1 MRSIAFTNERSR
13 VLPASTNNVS
23 AADCATMSAPAQD
36 PTAADAH
43 SVAAVLRPRT
53 FMPSFMIA
61 PAPRKPMPET
71 T

>member
-1 MRSIAFTNERSR
+1 MAFTSGRNS
-13 VLPASTNNVS
+13 VFPASTNTVS
-23 AADCATMSAPAQD
+23 ATDCATMSAPAQD

-43 SVAAVLRPRT
+43 KVAAVLRPRT

-61 PAPRKPMPET
+61 PAPKNPMPDT